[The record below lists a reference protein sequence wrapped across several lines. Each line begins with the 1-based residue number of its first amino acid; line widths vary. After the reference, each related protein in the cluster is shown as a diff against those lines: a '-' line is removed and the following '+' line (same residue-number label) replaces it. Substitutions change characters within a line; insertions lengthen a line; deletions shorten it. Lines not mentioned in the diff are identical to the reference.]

1 MPTKKKSPR
10 KPTKRVK
17 RIKRTRRARR
27 PAAKQRATRARSQPE
42 TLRLR
47 ASNPGYTVNDITK
60 SMDWY
65 QRVLGCVVVDRWERE
80 GKLMGATLRAGA
92 VEFYLGQ
99 DDWRKGRDRQKGEG
113 FRLYCVTAQDVEA
126 LAATIKARGGTLL
139 HEPQTEPWGE
149 RDFAVAD
156 PDGFK
161 ITISQAR

>member
-1 MPTKKKSPR
+1 MPTKKKSAR

-17 RIKRTRRARR
+17 RSPRAKR
-27 PAAKQRATRARSQPE
+27 PAAKRRATRARHQPE

-47 ASNPGYTVNDITK
+47 ASNPGFTVNDIAA
-60 SMDWY
+60 SVDWY
-65 QRVLGCVVVDRWERE
+65 QRVLGCVVVDRWDRD

-92 VEFYLGQ
+92 VDFYLGQ
-99 DDWRKGRDRQKGEG
+99 DDWRKGRDRKKGEG
-113 FRLYCVTAQDVEA
+113 CRLYCVTAQDIGA

-149 RDFAVAD
+149 RDFAVID